1 MAASPS
7 FLIGLAPAH
16 PDTLTAG
23 EGTEPPRPRA
33 TRRGEPPGSHEFCTV
48 CERHGRGRVPT
59 VLWGTTCQGRQ
70 RETGWL
76 LCLALI
82 LMGDG
87 CDSDD
92 GVDTMGTRTGMRV
105 RTHTR

>member
-1 MAASPS
+1 MAVSPS
-7 FLIGLAPAH
+7 FLIGPAPA
-16 PDTLTAG
+16 PSDTLTAG
-23 EGTEPPRPRA
+23 EGTESPRPRA
-33 TRRGEPPGSHEFCTV
+33 TRWVEPLGNHEFCTM
-48 CERHGRGRVPT
+48 CKRHGRGRVPT
-59 VLWGTTCQGRQ
+59 VLWGSMCQGRQ

-92 GVDTMGTRTGMRV
+92 GVDTMGTRTGRRG
-105 RTHTR
+105 RTPTR